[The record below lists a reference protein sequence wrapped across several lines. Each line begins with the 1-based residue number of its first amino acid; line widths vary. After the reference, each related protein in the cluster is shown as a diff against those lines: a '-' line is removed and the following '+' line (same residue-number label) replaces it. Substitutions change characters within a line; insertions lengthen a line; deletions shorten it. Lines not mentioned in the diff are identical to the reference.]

1 VTVPNVTGGGCE
13 PAACSTELMHE
24 GRRFDPALRVAENG
38 LAMDFL
44 ELFFALLESLEL
56 IEPLCKLVAW
66 LFRSLYRFVRWM
78 LGYVE
83 ASEGWV
89 YVDRNRGRRRDAAER
104 HVFRLSL
111 TRRRRGRWQ
120 GAAYVL
126 R

>member
-1 VTVPNVTGGGCE
+1 MSQDTRE
-13 PAACSTELMHE
+13 PPACSPGLMHE
-24 GRRFDPALRVAENG
+24 GRRFDPALYVAENG

-44 ELFFALLESLEL
+44 EFFFSLFEALEL

-66 LFRSLYRFVRWM
+66 LFRSLYRLVRWM
-78 LGYVE
+78 LGYSE
-83 ASEGWV
+83 ASEGSV
-89 YVDRNRGRRRDAAER
+89 YVDRNRGHRRDAANQ
-104 HVFRLSL
+104 HILHLSL